1 MWLETFLLKPE
12 QQLQRTQ
19 FVPYPPLPAWKELR
33 LKPFSNITTN
43 DVDNSL
49 GFFHL
54 GSFSLFIGNLFPW
67 GNLGMGEWG
76 TMHCLL
82 KQIFLKGVGLK
93 GRKCG
98 LDLSF
103 FWNFFLFFCLILP
116 TPQIQN
122 KNPNNQKSPN
132 WLFTTHVFKI
142 FGMLWKARGSLK
154 ITVLCILSLPSLAG
168 LFSSKN
174 MQLLSQLF

>member
-1 MWLETFLLKPE
+1 MDVTEDIPVKIRAAAI
-12 QQLQRTQ
+12 RTQ
-19 FVPYPPLPAWKELR
+19 FVPYSALPGWKELR
-33 LKPFSNITTN
+33 LNPLSNLTTN
-43 DVDNSL
+43 DVAYSL
-49 GFFHL
+49 RFFHL

-67 GNLGMGEWG
+67 GNLGMDEWG

-116 TPQIQN
+116 TP
-122 KNPNNQKSPN
+122 PNTKQKS
-132 WLFTTHVFKI
+132 
-142 FGMLWKARGSLK
+142 
-154 ITVLCILSLPSLAG
+154 
-168 LFSSKN
+168 
-174 MQLLSQLF
+174 

>member
-1 MWLETFLLKPE
+1 MDVTEDSSVTIRAAAT
-12 QQLQRTQ
+12 RTQ
-19 FVPYPPLPAWKELR
+19 FVPYPALPSWKELR
-33 LKPFSNITTN
+33 PHPLSDLTTN
-43 DVDNSL
+43 DVDYSL
-49 GFFHL
+49 RFFHL

-67 GNLGMGEWG
+67 GNFGMGEWG

-116 TPQIQN
+116 TPQKN
-122 KNPNNQKSPN
+122 KAKILTARSPQ
-132 WLFTTHVFKI
+132 I
-142 FGMLWKARGSLK
+142 G
-154 ITVLCILSLPSLAG
+154 
-168 LFSSKN
+168 FSPH
-174 MQLLSQLF
+174 MALRDLV